1 MGIADGFQGR
11 SKNPRLTFHTLH
23 PEFHASEHFSFLRV
37 RLPKFIRNRNI
48 RRDRGADN
56 RIRACNLQHNHM

>member
-23 PEFHASEHFSFLRV
+23 PEFHASEHFSFLRNGSKQNSESF
-37 RLPKFIRNRNI
+37 LF
-48 RRDRGADN
+48 RGTAG
-56 RIRACNLQHNHM
+56 ITP